1 MRHRGLIAVCVAGAL
16 TAAWFAMSRS
26 GVDRPPPEQS
36 LEHSATAVE
45 VGDVSRKV
53 TTAPEGA
60 GAIATDPGPEVAEHA
75 SSPDDDSPNV
85 DSSDPLTEQRTR
97 MTAAASAASALART
111 FLSES
116 RDRTWADTA
125 EAELGNR
132 IAQAPG
138 LKLTTLRIECR
149 ETVCRMH
156 FTFPAREELQ
166 SGGPMVMAAVN
177 GTPGYKTGGLIL
189 LGEDGTLT
197 YYVRLRE
204 PREPLP

>member
-1 MRHRGLIAVCVAGAL
+1 MRHRGFIAVCIAGAL

-26 GVDRPPPEQS
+26 GLDRSPPERS
-36 LEHSATAVE
+36 LEHPATALE
-45 VGDVSRKV
+45 V
-53 TTAPEGA
+53 TAATERA
-60 GAIATDPGPEVAEHA
+60 GAIATGREQDFEERAPSA
-75 SSPDDDSPNV
+75 DDDPPNV
-85 DSSDPLTEQRTR
+85 DSNDPVTDQRTA

-116 RDRTWADTA
+116 RDRSWADTA
-125 EAELGNR
+125 EAELGSR

-149 ETVCRMH
+149 ETVCRMY
-156 FTFPAREELQ
+156 FTFPAREEVQ
-166 SGGPMVMAAVN
+166 AGGPLVMAAVN

-204 PREPLP
+204 SGEPLP